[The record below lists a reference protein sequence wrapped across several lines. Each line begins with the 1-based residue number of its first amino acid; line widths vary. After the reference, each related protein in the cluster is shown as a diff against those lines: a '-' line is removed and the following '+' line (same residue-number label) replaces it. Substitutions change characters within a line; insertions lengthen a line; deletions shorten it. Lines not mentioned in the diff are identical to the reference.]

1 MCHLYLNWCS
11 RSYLYWLRTPCQCAT
26 FEFAFSLGIF
36 PHVYLIEFVL
46 ICFRYFLYLIS
57 TCIYHPTSAP
67 TAPIQLASEK
77 SGDVIYI

>member
-1 MCHLYLNWCS
+1 MQNVPFVFELVFKKLFVLAAHALS
-11 RSYLYWLRTPCQCAT
+11 

-36 PHVYLIEFVL
+36 PHFYLIEFVL

-77 SGDVIYI
+77 SADVIYI